1 MRLGR
6 TSDGGLEMQKPV
18 GERRGT
24 AAACHTA
31 AFLRAIGVPELQPA
45 TSPFDPGYDPV
56 TLEGHLEQS
65 AHLMSTLKISMACW
79 QIANEAA
86 TRRKIAAARAHHVPA
101 VTGGG
106 PFEVAV
112 AQGQLEAYL
121 DLCADLGI
129 TRIECGEG
137 FTELPHKARTI
148 VQMAHERGLE
158 VQYEMGK
165 KHEGPFTE
173 ESLDEAIA
181 RGHAWLDA
189 GAVQL
194 VVEAR
199 ESAKGVGMFGN
210 DGSLNTAYADRFA
223 EEFGLDIAMFE
234 APNKPSQFAFLEHF
248 GPHVHLCNVRLEE
261 LLRVEIFRRGL
272 HSDAFEIPR
281 LRPTRP

>member
-1 MRLGR
+1 MEDSLAMDTARQLSTREYLRL
-6 TSDGGLEMQKPV
+6 
-18 GERRGT
+18 
-24 AAACHTA
+24 
-31 AFLRAIGVPELQPA
+31 IGVPELPPLA
-45 TSPFDPGYDPV
+45 SPFDPGYDPV
-56 TLEGHLEQS
+56 TVESHLDQS
-65 AHLMSTLKISMACW
+65 AHLMAALKISMACW
-79 QIANEAA
+79 QIADEKA
-86 TRRKIAAARAHHVPA
+86 TRRKIAAARAHNVPA

-121 DLCADLGI
+121 DLCAGLGV

-137 FTELPHKARTI
+137 FTELTIEARVI
-148 VQMAHERGLE
+148 VNMARERGLE

-173 ESLDEAIA
+173 ESLEEAIA
-181 RGHAWLDA
+181 RGHRWLDA

-199 ESAKGVGMFGN
+199 ESARGVGMFGN
-210 DGSLNTAYADRFA
+210 DGSLNAAYADRFA
-223 EEFGLDIAMFE
+223 EAFGFDVAIFE

-248 GPHVHLCNVRLEE
+248 GPRVHLCNVRLEE

-272 HSDAFEIPR
+272 HSDAFALPN
-281 LRPTRP
+281 LRPVPPGLGSSR

>member
-1 MRLGR
+1 MEHVFMREIGKRLS
-6 TSDGGLEMQKPV
+6 THDY
-18 GERRGT
+18 
-24 AAACHTA
+24 
-31 AFLRAIGVPELQPA
+31 LRLIGVPELPPL

-56 TLEGHLEQS
+56 TLESHLEQS
-65 AHLMSTLKISMACW
+65 SHLMASLKISMACW

-86 TRRKIAAARAHHVPA
+86 TQRKIAAARAHNVPA

-121 DLCADLGI
+121 DLCAGLGI

-137 FTELPHKARTI
+137 FTELPHQPRTI

-248 GPHVHLCNVRLEE
+248 GRYVHLCNVRLEE

-272 HSDAFEIPR
+272 HSDAFAISR
-281 LRPTRP
+281 LRPTLP